1 MNRDPEPVMHR
12 STVAG
17 IGLLLALTAGPAPA
31 AAPCDPAAPQGRQNQ
46 CAAAAFVA
54 ESKALES
61 AYAGYRAQLGPAQKD
76 RLKRT
81 QLAWLVLRDASC
93 DFESAGGAGGPAQGR
108 VLSDCLSRL
117 TRERAQ
123 ALRAGAACKAADAG
137 CAPR

>member
-1 MNRDPEPVMHR
+1 MHR
-12 STVAG
+12 STLAG
-17 IGLLLALTAGPAPA
+17 FVLLALATGPIAA
-31 AAPCDPAAPQGRQNQ
+31 AAPCDSAAPQGRQNQ

-61 AYAGYRAQLGPAQKD
+61 AYADYRAQLGPAQKD

-123 ALRAGAACKAADAG
+123 TLRAWAACKTGDAG

>member
-1 MNRDPEPVMHR
+1 M
-12 STVAG
+12 
-17 IGLLLALTAGPAPA
+17 LAALAAGPVA
-31 AAPCDPAAPQGRQNQ
+31 AAAVPCDPGAPQGQQNQ

-61 AYAGYRAQLGPAQKD
+61 AYADYRAQLGTAQQD

-81 QLAWLVLRDASC
+81 QLAWLIWRDTRC
-93 DFESAGGAGGPAQGR
+93 DFESGGGAGGQAQGR

-123 ALRAGAACKAADAG
+123 ALREQAACKAGEAG

>member
-1 MNRDPEPVMHR
+1 MHR
-12 STVAG
+12 SSLAG
-17 IGLLLALTAGPAPA
+17 FVSLLALASGPA
-31 AAPCDPAAPQGRQNQ
+31 AAAEPCDPTAPQGRQNQ

-61 AYAGYRAQLGPAQKD
+61 VYADYRAQLGPAQKD

-93 DFESAGGAGGPAQGR
+93 DFESGGGTGGQAQGR

-123 ALRAGAACKAADAG
+123 ALRDQAACKAGDAG

>member
-1 MNRDPEPVMHR
+1 MRR
-12 STVAG
+12 STLAG
-17 IGLLLALTAGPAPA
+17 FVLLALATRPAAA
-31 AAPCDPAAPQGRQNQ
+31 AAPCDTTAPQGRQNQ

-54 ESKALES
+54 ESKTLES
-61 AYAGYRAQLGPAQKD
+61 AYADYRAQLGVSQKD

-81 QLAWLVLRDASC
+81 QLAWLVWRDATC
-93 DFESAGGAGGPAQGR
+93 DFESAGVAGGQAQGR

-123 ALRAGAACKAADAG
+123 ALRDRAACKAGNAG

>member
-1 MNRDPEPVMHR
+1 MHR
-12 STVAG
+12 SPLSG
-17 IGLLLALTAGPAPA
+17 FLLLLALATGPTAA
-31 AAPCDPAAPQGRQNQ
+31 AAPCDPAAPQGQQNQ

-61 AYAGYRAQLGPAQKD
+61 AYTDYRALLGPAQKD

-93 DFESAGGAGGPAQGR
+93 EFESGGVTGGPAQGR

-123 ALRAGAACKAADAG
+123 ALRDQAACKAGDAG